1 MLPDQSIARQNYACQ
16 LLVMKRIKTY
26 FLLILTTL
34 RDSKEKTTH
43 TWSHTWIHLVTF
55 DPSLD
60 VYTLWVVEWSC
71 QVVKLSRL
79 DFRDDQVQARLSTL
93 RLNWTLS
100 HCREP
105 SACCL
110 VWIFREGWHDVSCLN
125 QCIGNKFCWIT
136 LTIYLLPITHSNCQQ
151 GHNLLFRITLVIED
165 SALWQTALDLCFR
178 PSETRPGC
186 STLLWSSDPTDGRN
200 RAESGV
206 WVPTQ
211 DVWK

>member
-71 QVVKLSRL
+71 QVVELSRL
-79 DFRDDQVQARLSTL
+79 DFRNDQVQARLSTL
-93 RLNWTLS
+93 RLKWTLT

-110 VWIFREGWHDVSCLN
+110 VWIFREGWRDVGCLN
-125 QCIGNKFCWIT
+125 QCRQQILLNNVDNISSTNNSLKLPARPQSFDSDHFGHRRLRT
-136 LTIYLLPITHSNCQQ
+136 LTDRTGPLLPAEWN
-151 GHNLLFRITLVIED
+151 
-165 SALWQTALDLCFR
+165 SAGL
-178 PSETRPGC
+178 
-186 STLLWSSDPTDGRN
+186 
-200 RAESGV
+200 
-206 WVPTQ
+206 
-211 DVWK
+211 